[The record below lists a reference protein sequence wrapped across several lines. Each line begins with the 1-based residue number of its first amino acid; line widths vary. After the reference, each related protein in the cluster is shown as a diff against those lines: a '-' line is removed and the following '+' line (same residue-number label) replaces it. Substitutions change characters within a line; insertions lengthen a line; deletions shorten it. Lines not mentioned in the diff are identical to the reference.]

1 MASVNILKEYN
12 MTKGDINFTDEAIM
26 TIIETHTH
34 KEEGVRNMKR
44 CIDNIVSKLNVLRY
58 ITAPVPAEDN
68 DVPIDIK
75 KLVNFK
81 VKDFKLPYTV
91 TNNNLSYFLKAEPEN
106 LSYLNMYI

>member
-1 MASVNILKEYN
+1 MLLLPRLLTNSRCLGVV
-12 MTKGDINFTDEAIM
+12 
-26 TIIETHTH
+26 HTH
-34 KEEGVRNMKR
+34 PPLQ
-44 CIDNIVSKLNVLRY
+44 LNVLRY
-58 ITAPVPAEDN
+58 ITAPVPVEEN